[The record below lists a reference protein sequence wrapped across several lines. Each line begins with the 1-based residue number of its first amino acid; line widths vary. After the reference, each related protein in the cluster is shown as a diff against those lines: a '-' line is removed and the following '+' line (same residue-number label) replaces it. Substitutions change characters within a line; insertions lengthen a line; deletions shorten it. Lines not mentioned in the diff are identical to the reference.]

1 MLDYIADTDDTGQ
14 LATTQYQHVAHA
26 MVRHQVHHAI
36 DTLVRGH
43 GGRTV
48 LHDFLHRHRSGCLAI
63 ARKCMNDFTFGNE
76 TKNCVPTCHHESA
89 NILCAEPVRRSLDA
103 GFRSYCCDVGALPP
117 QNAFDGHSLL
127 PSCGLAAY
135 LIDLRGMPVS
145 PPQLGGMPWQPFSST
160 RNVSISYRQGSVVG
174 KLVRDRF
181 GSFSDFEPCSS

>member
-14 LATTQYQHVAHA
+14 LATTQYRHVAHA

-43 GGRTV
+43 GGHAV
-48 LHDFLHRHRSGCLAI
+48 LHDFLHRHRPGCLTI

-76 TKNCVPTCHHESA
+76 TKNCVLTRHHESA
-89 NILCAEPVRRSLDA
+89 NVLCAEPVRRPLDA
-103 GFRSYCCDVGALPP
+103 GFRTYCCDVGALLP

-135 LIDLRGMPVS
+135 LIDLRGSAGLAPAIGAHAMA
-145 PPQLGGMPWQPFSST
+145 PFSST
-160 RNVSISYRQGSVVG
+160 GRETG
-174 KLVRDRF
+174 
-181 GSFSDFEPCSS
+181 